1 MASQRLCDGMECQ
14 SHVCSTQYVCAV
26 QPLHSLLPPPPHH
39 QVYGAYYRRLSKKV
53 QTELAEANS
62 VAEEA
67 LSRWARLAVQGAAQ
81 CMAGADTPV
90 CKAFKRDAQGCL
102 LSQPLLGLAFLPRSM
117 TTVKAHAAED
127 STMAAYAVRLL
138 RFYHLQRR
146 WVGALAGG
154 VWFLRVAEK
163 AGLVAA
169 DCMACNPLME
179 RLG

>member
-1 MASQRLCDGMECQ
+1 MC
-14 SHVCSTQYVCAV
+14 V

-67 LSRWARLAVQGAAQ
+67 LSRWAGLAVHGAAQ
-81 CMAGADTPV
+81 CMAGADAPA
-90 CKAFKRDAQGCL
+90 CKAFMRDRQGWS
-102 LSQPLLGLAFLPRSM
+102 LSQPLLGLALLPRSM

-127 STMAAYAVRLL
+127 STMAAYAARLL
-138 RFYHLQRR
+138 RFYHLQRK
-146 WVGALAGG
+146 WVEALAGG
-154 VWFLRVAEK
+154 IWFLCVAEK

-169 DCMACNPLME
+169 DCMACHPLMD
-179 RLG
+179 RLA